1 MTTRRYVAFIADVIA
16 SRALAPARRRR
27 LQDALRAELTRVNR
41 RAAWRPAIAARFAL
55 TAGDEIEGLL
65 ASAAPVWAIS
75 HTLRAAAPDV
85 DWIVAV
91 GWGPIATALAP
102 TAPEVDGPC
111 FHAARAAL
119 EAAKRERR
127 VFAFGGVDDAR
138 LHALGGYYS
147 ALYWRWTRRQRRA
160 AATWRAGAEL
170 PEGHVPSARSHLRRR
185 MAWPLVET
193 GDSMFKTLLEH
204 V

>member
-1 MTTRRYVAFIADVIA
+1 MTSRRYVAVIADVIA

-27 LQDALRAELTRVNR
+27 LQDTLRDALARVNR
-41 RAAWRPAIAARFAL
+41 RGAWRPAIAARFAL

-65 ASAAPVWAIS
+65 TGAAPLWAIS

-85 DWIVAV
+85 DWIVAA
-91 GWGPIATALAP
+91 GWGPIATALAA

-127 VFAFGGVDDAR
+127 VFAFGGIDHPE
-138 LHALGGYYS
+138 LQALGGYYS

-160 AATWRAGAEL
+160 AAHWRTGEDADTGE
-170 PEGHVPSARSHLRRR
+170 PSARSHLRRR
-185 MAWPLVET
+185 MAWPLVES
-193 GDSMFKTLLEH
+193 GDRMFKALLEQL
-204 V
+204 